1 MKILHTADWHLGK
14 RLYQTDLLDDSRL
27 FVDWLLKKIQEL
39 EIDMLLIAGDV
50 FDTTN
55 PSSDAM
61 QVYYDFLKGLVAT
74 GCRLVITGGNHD
86 SPAVLNAPREI
97 LKLLNVQV
105 VGGACEKYEDE
116 ILPLPD
122 RFGKV
127 GAAVCAVPFLRD
139 RDLKRSVEGESFE
152 DRRLAIRTGLER
164 RYTQQ
169 YEEGRKL
176 YPDVPLLGMGH
187 LFMNGSATSDND
199 EKLHTIGTLD
209 LFEASLFPSFD
220 YLALGHIHRPQKIA
234 KKETIRYSG
243 SPIALSFSEMKD
255 EKLVILI
262 ETEGK
267 QIIRIEE
274 IKVPVFRKLERITG
288 TLDEVEAELSAYAKP
303 EESLKS
309 LAEVEIR
316 EEQRDPVLADRAK
329 VFFLT
334 FQQSDIQVLNWKFRF
349 SQQLRTADELFGES
363 TALTE
368 LTPNDVFDQWLAE
381 NAGTDESK
389 NLLGEAF
396 HELLNGLN

>member
-1 MKILHTADWHLGK
+1 MKILHTADWHFGK
-14 RLYQTDLLDDSRL
+14 RLYQTDLLEDSRL

-39 EIDMLLIAGDV
+39 EVDILLVAGDV

-105 VGGACEKYEDE
+105 LGGACENCLDE

-122 RFGKV
+122 RSGKI

-152 DRRLAIRTGLER
+152 DRRLAIRSGLER
-164 RYTQQ
+164 RYAQQ
-169 YEEGRKL
+169 YEEGRRL
-176 YPDVPLLGMGH
+176 YPDVPLFGMGH
-187 LFMNGSATSDND
+187 LFMNGSATSDDD

-209 LFEASLFPSFD
+209 LFEASLFPPFD

-234 KKETIRYSG
+234 KKDTIRYSG
-243 SPIALSFSEMKD
+243 SPIALSFSEIKD
-255 EKLVILI
+255 EKLVVFI

-267 QIIRIEE
+267 NITRIEE
-274 IKVPVFRKLERITG
+274 LRVPAFRKLERITG
-288 TLDEVEAELSAYAKP
+288 TFEEVEARLMAYTRP
-303 EESLKS
+303 EGTLKS
-309 LAEVEIR
+309 LAEIEIR
-316 EEQRDPVLADRAK
+316 EEHRDPALADRAK

-334 FQQSDIQVLNWKFRF
+334 FQQGDIQVLNWKFRF

-368 LTPNDVFDQWLAE
+368 LTLKDVFDQWLSE
-381 NAGTDESK
+381 NAATDESK
-389 NLLGEAF
+389 VLLGEAF